1 MWLHLQQSSFAPLC
15 YFMDKRFFDDVKVY
29 MQAGNGGDG
38 CCSFRRVKYIPKGGP
53 DGGNGG
59 NGGSII
65 LVAKNNLNTLL
76 YFHYNVHHR
85 ACNGKNGAGQNMTG
99 ANGENKIISVPVGT
113 QVFDETGDFMFA
125 DLTKEDM
132 RYTIVHGGAGGIGN
146 MAFKT
151 SVNQTPRIATKGSE
165 GEAGWFRLKLK
176 MLSDVG
182 LIGLPNAGKS
192 SLICALS
199 NAKAEIADY
208 PFTTIKP
215 SLGVVK
221 YGRGRFVM
229 CDIPGLIRDAHKGA
243 GLGDRFLKH
252 IERCCVL
259 AHIIDISSD
268 NIVDDYNVIQNEL
281 KQYNQ
286 NILNKQI
293 LVVFNKIDL
302 LSDDELNEKIS
313 LFMRKTGVKTI
324 MCISTFTHVGLRN
337 VVKELF
343 NIVKNK

>member
-1 MWLHLQQSSFAPLC
+1 
-15 YFMDKRFFDDVKVY
+15 MDKKFFDDVKIY
-29 MQAGNGGDG
+29 MQAGNGGNG

-59 NGGSII
+59 NGGDIT

-85 ACNGKNGAGQNMTG
+85 AGNGKNGAGQNMTG
-99 ANGENKIISVPVGT
+99 ANGESKVIAVPVGT
-113 QVFDETGDFMFA
+113 QIFDETGSFMFT
-125 DLTKEDM
+125 DLDKEGM
-132 RYTIVHGGAGGIGN
+132 EYTIVHGGIGGIGN

-151 SVNQTPRIATKGSE
+151 SVNQAPRIATKGTE

-182 LIGLPNAGKS
+182 LVGLPNAGKS

-199 NAKAEIADY
+199 NAKSEIADY

-229 CDIPGLIRDAHKGA
+229 CDIPGLIKNAHKGV

-252 IERCCVL
+252 IERCRVL
-259 AHIIDISSD
+259 VHIIDASSN
-268 NIVDDYNVIQNEL
+268 NIVNDYKIIHNEL
-281 KQYNQ
+281 KQYNED
-286 NILNKQI
+286 ILNK
-293 LVVFNKIDL
+293 
-302 LSDDELNEKIS
+302 
-313 LFMRKTGVKTI
+313 
-324 MCISTFTHVGLRN
+324 
-337 VVKELF
+337 
-343 NIVKNK
+343 NIGCF